1 MKAHLPYCSLWG
13 VWIAVSLGVATPA
26 PAVDGISAVAA
37 SEVLIPGEISN
48 GKPSPPAPLPVLP
61 DFVVKSTVFRE
72 MDVVEPPPMSGLP
85 PVQGTITA
93 TVHLVEDPRLPDPP
107 PPLPPVSVDDPR
119 VQTSLAE
126 MSEKYREIQ
135 ILFLS
140 ATVYNH
146 SRTLL
151 HCYATGNG
159 NKEITVWSNLD
170 FNHFCG
176 FSTFEVKAAD
186 GEIRQYALIMG
197 IGNEDTQKRTEVL
210 AKHDVEYDLPEI
222 PALPDDKPAYVI
234 EDVAPDA
241 EMTQL
246 IEDLHE
252 LYRSEGPRM
261 AVAYAERS
269 KAEAERRAYLLAH
282 PPVPKDVTIHFW
294 QRDHP
299 VGMPAETIKK
309 EGGN

>member
-1 MKAHLPYCSLWG
+1 
-13 VWIAVSLGVATPA
+13 VSLGVATPA

>member
-1 MKAHLPYCSLWG
+1 M
-13 VWIAVSLGVATPA
+13 SLGVATPA

-269 KAEAERRAYLLAH
+269 KAEAVRRAYLIAH